1 VGTGLF
7 QIGRRVR
14 RIRTPGF
21 TRRCGN
27 VRGGKT
33 GKLKGPWIFSLE
45 SFRKGSGL
53 RLGLRFL
60 SGFFDCGLFECGF
73 FDADGLPEDGDAV

>member
-1 VGTGLF
+1 MGLF
-7 QIGRRVR
+7 RIRPRVR
-14 RIRTPGF
+14 RIGTPGF
-21 TRRCGN
+21 TRCCGDMS
-27 VRGGKT
+27 GGKA
-33 GKLKGPWIFSLE
+33 GKLKGPRIFCLE

-60 SGFFDCGLFECGF
+60 CGFFDCGHFERGF

>member
-1 VGTGLF
+1 M
-7 QIGRRVR
+7 
-14 RIRTPGF
+14 
-21 TRRCGN
+21 
-27 VRGGKT
+27 RGGKA
-33 GKLKGPWIFSLE
+33 GKLEGPWIFCLE

-60 SGFFDCGLFECGF
+60 CGFFDCGF